1 MAAEPVSELAL
12 AALGQRFAALRIVHP
27 SAELRMRASLEKYGQ
42 MSPVVASRL
51 EPEGPYELLDGFK
64 RFRAARELG
73 IERLKARVLDLG
85 ARASKAAIL
94 QLNWVGKSVHHLE
107 EALVL
112 VSLVREDSLTQT
124 EIAVL
129 LGRHKS
135 WVSRRIAL
143 VERLCEEVKES
154 LRLGLTSVTIAREL
168 SRLPRGN
175 QEAALACVQK
185 HGLTWRETRHLVS
198 TLLDRPRWDGDC
210 ILKSPWE
217 FLPERIAPRPKHKA
231 GPGATG
237 KGLQAKLLGLRPC
250 ANDLAEALA
259 KLDGPTLPAQE
270 LSQLAALAADAI
282 DCARHAMEALER
294 AFGQAPRRLVPFC
307 HS

>member
-1 MAAEPVSELAL
+1 MAAEPVSDVAL
-12 AALGQRFAALRIVHP
+12 AELGQRFAALRIVHP
-27 SAELRMRASLEKYGQ
+27 SAELRMRTSLEKYGQ

-73 IERLKARVLDLG
+73 LERLKARVLDLG

-112 VSLVREDSLTQT
+112 VSLVREDGLTQT

-135 WVSRRIAL
+135 WVSRRVAL

-168 SRLPRGN
+168 GRLPRGN

-185 HGLTWRETRHLVS
+185 QGLTWRETRHLVS
-198 TLLDRPRWDGDC
+198 ALLDRPRWNGDC

-217 FLPERIAPRPKHKA
+217 FLPERIAPRPKPLKA
-231 GPGATG
+231 DSAASG
-237 KGLQAKLLGLRPC
+237 KGLRETLLRVRQC
-250 ANDLAEALA
+250 ASDLVEALA
-259 KLDGPTLPAQE
+259 RGDGSTLPAQE
-270 LSQLAALAADAI
+270 HSQLCGLAADAI
-282 DCARHAMEALER
+282 ESARRAIEALER
-294 AFGQAPRRLVPFC
+294 RFEPSPCRLVPF
-307 HS
+307 